1 MQDIDEPPPADT
13 GRAPLV
19 GLGGLLLLPILHL
32 VVNALVLLFD
42 AIGAFVQSSEAA
54 ATARAVGPVIWSPV
68 AHYAFVFA
76 FFALVAAAYAVF
88 CLVQLLRK
96 KKAVP
101 SLMVIFYVLMMGVL
115 CIRYMEVKRIAE
127 LTGSPKDLGDEFTF
141 TVRMLI
147 ASAIWIPYF
156 LVSQRVKNTFV
167 R

>member
-1 MQDIDEPPPADT
+1 MQDIDEPPPAAA
-13 GRAPLV
+13 GRASPV

-32 VVNALVLLFD
+32 IVNAAVLLFD
-42 AIGAFVQSSEAA
+42 AIGSFVQSSEAA
-54 ATARAVGPVIWSPV
+54 ATARAVGPVIWTPV

-76 FFALVAAAYAVF
+76 LFALVTAAYAIF

-101 SLMVIFYVLMMGVL
+101 SLMIIFYVLVMGVL
-115 CIRYMEVKRIAE
+115 CIRYLEVRRIAE
-127 LTGSPKDLGDEFTF
+127 LTGSPTNLGDEFTF

-156 LVSQRVKNTFV
+156 LVSQRVKNTFA